1 MAQLCIRWNDQE
13 ASILRA
19 FREMYVNQNL
29 TDVTLGAE
37 QRSIKAHK
45 VVLAACSPYF
55 QSLFMDN
62 PNPSPTVLMRDAKFD
77 DLKALV
83 DFIYHG
89 EVIVGQDQLAT
100 LLKTAESLQIT
111 QLSVVF
117 SNPSSQTTQS
127 VLGSFLTSDGTQVT
141 FQKRKRKRKPKTKQE
156 LVESGDGT
164 VSHTVEMTD
173 TSVVGET
180 TVVGDS
186 SVADGG
192 DGHGTDGNLSELID
206 SPTGSR
212 SVSSPKKRATIA
224 SHEVA
229 DASRILELS
238 MAEIVANPDG
248 STSDASG
255 AQIIN
260 VGGHI
265 FTSAEASPSTTVIV
279 VRKKSFVWNHFTET
293 GKGTVRCRICSK
305 QIAFKDPTGSTS
317 NMIKHLKT
325 AHNIDQPAKMA
336 AKDDSTTVVSP

>member
-13 ASILRA
+13 ASILRS
-19 FREMYVNQNL
+19 FRELYLNQNL
-29 TDVTLGAE
+29 VDVTLGAE
-37 QRSIKAHK
+37 QKSIKAHK

-83 DFIYHG
+83 DFMYHG
-89 EVIVGQDQLAT
+89 EVIVNQEQLAT

-111 QLSVVF
+111 QLSVVV
-117 SNPSSQTTQS
+117 SNPSSGATQS

-141 FQKRKRKRKPKTKQE
+141 FQKRKRKRKAKAKQDMIE
-156 LVESGDGT
+156 VDGT
-164 VSHTVEMTD
+164 AADGVE
-173 TSVVGET
+173 
-180 TVVGDS
+180 VGD
-186 SVADGG
+186 AG
-192 DGHGTDGNLSELID
+192 DANESESTD
-206 SPTGSR
+206 SPTGAKGAR
-212 SVSSPKKRATIA
+212 TTRRRTNVST
-224 SHEVA
+224 HEVA

-248 STSDASG
+248 STADASG

-265 FTSAEASPSTTVIV
+265 FTSTEAPTPSTTVIV
-279 VRKKSFVWNHFTET
+279 VRKKSFVWNHFSET

-325 AHNIDQPAKMA
+325 AHNIDQPPKQQAN
-336 AKDDSTTVVSP
+336 KDVAVE

>member
-1 MAQLCIRWNDQE
+1 
-13 ASILRA
+13 
-19 FREMYVNQNL
+19 MYMNQNL

-37 QRSIKAHK
+37 QKSIKAHK

-55 QSLFMDN
+55 QSLFIDN

-83 DFIYHG
+83 DFMYHG

-111 QLSVVF
+111 QLSVVV
-117 SNPSSQTTQS
+117 SNPSSQATQS

-141 FQKRKRKRKPKTKQE
+141 FQKRKRKRKPKASKPE
-156 LVESGDGT
+156 IVE
-164 VSHTVEMTD
+164 TVEGAVTD
-173 TSVVGET
+173 AVEMGDAGVVGET
-180 TVVGDS
+180 TVVGES
-186 SVADGG
+186 GVANDTVG
-192 DGHGTDGNLSELID
+192 DADGTDGNLSELTD
-206 SPTGSR
+206 SPTGTRSSSR
-212 SVSSPKKRATIA
+212 SPRKRANVTNEI
-224 SHEVA
+224 A

-265 FTSAEASPSTTVIV
+265 FTSAETTPSTTVIV
-279 VRKKSFVWNHFTET
+279 VRKKSFVWNHFSET
-293 GKGTVRCRICSK
+293 GKGTVRCRICTK

-325 AHNIDQPAKMA
+325 AHNIDQPAKSTPM
-336 AKDDSTTVVSP
+336 KDDSTLVSQ